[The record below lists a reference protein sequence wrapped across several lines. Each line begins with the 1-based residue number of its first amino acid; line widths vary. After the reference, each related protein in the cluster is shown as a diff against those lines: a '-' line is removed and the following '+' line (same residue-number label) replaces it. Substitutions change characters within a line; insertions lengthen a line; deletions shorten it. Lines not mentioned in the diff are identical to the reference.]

1 MRVFSGVV
9 FGYLLF
15 ELLWRALFQVTDTDP
30 HAPASISFEFGAVV
44 CGMLFALLAGYI
56 ASFIGGRPHFIA
68 AWIAGGLVALTAI
81 VIMIDKVVAWP
92 QMVAIAVHGASGGG
106 GRMDLRVAP
115 AREGERVRRSKMTS
129 EERALHGMV
138 YQLEAAWNAADG
150 AAFAAP
156 FTDEADASSS
166 NPSAVIL
173 TTPGS
178 AIEAGIA

>member
-15 ELLWRALFQVTDTDP
+15 ELLWRAIFQVTDTDP

-68 AWIAGGLVALTAI
+68 AWIAGGLIALTAI

-92 QMVAIAVHGASGGG
+92 QMVQLLFMSPAVVVGGWTYVLRQRAKASGQ
-106 GRMDLRVAP
+106 D
-115 AREGERVRRSKMTS
+115 EGK
-129 EERALHGMV
+129 
-138 YQLEAAWNAADG
+138 
-150 AAFAAP
+150 
-156 FTDEADASSS
+156 
-166 NPSAVIL
+166 
-173 TTPGS
+173 
-178 AIEAGIA
+178 